1 MVAKNP
7 ALLQWINAAP
17 VDTEKLKALDMG
29 TALHC
34 KLLEPEEFSKRF
46 ILAPEFNRRTT
57 AGKEAEAAFLK
68 DCEHTGKTVMD
79 AEQGRKL
86 QLMRDSVMA
95 HPAARWL
102 LEAEGHCE
110 SSFYWTDPETG
121 ELCRCRP
128 DRYLSDH
135 PVIVDVKKV
144 ADMDRF
150 ARHIEEFRYHVQ
162 DAMYRDGFQHVTGET
177 PGFFFLAVSETIDCG
192 RYPVR
197 VFELDAAD
205 VDEGH
210 RLYRRDL
217 NTYHQCRITDEW
229 GGVEKFNAQHGRAN
243 RTNTHEQRTLFDI
256 STQRH
261 SRNCSGHIQPGG
273 DGSACS
279 LRRTDGAKQS
289 NRSAAPGREASGLPG
304 SNDASGAVGY
314 ESICCSAE
322 NPRS

>member
-1 MVAKNP
+1 MKTGIYHDISNEDYHAGDGVSKSNLDLVAKNP
-7 ALLQWINAAP
+7 ALLEWIKKAP

-34 KLLEPEEFSKRF
+34 ALLEPDEFKKRF
-46 ILAPEFNRRTT
+46 IIAPEFNRRTT
-57 AGKEAEAAFLK
+57 VGKESEAAFLK

-86 QLMRDSVMA
+86 ELMRDSTMA

-128 DRYLSDH
+128 DRYLSNH

-162 DAMYRDGFQHVTGET
+162 DAMYRDGFQQVTGET
-177 PGFFFLAVSETIDCG
+177 PGFIFLAVSETIDCG

-217 NTYHQCRITDEW
+217 NTYHQCRTTKDW
-229 GGVEKFNAQHGRAN
+229 GGVEKI
-243 RTNTHEQRTLFDI
+243 QRPAWA
-256 STQRH
+256 R
-261 SRNCSGHIQPGG
+261 
-273 DGSACS
+273 
-279 LRRTDGAKQS
+279 KQDQY
-289 NRSAAPGREASGLPG
+289 A
-304 SNDASGAVGY
+304 
-314 ESICCSAE
+314 
-322 NPRS
+322 